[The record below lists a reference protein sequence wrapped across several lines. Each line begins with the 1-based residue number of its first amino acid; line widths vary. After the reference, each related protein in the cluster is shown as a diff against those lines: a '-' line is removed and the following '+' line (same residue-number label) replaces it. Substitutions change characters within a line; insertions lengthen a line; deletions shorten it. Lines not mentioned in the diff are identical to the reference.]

1 MPVVLPARRLGV
13 LALAISALLFM
24 VPGSTGTVE
33 AMTKADKQMRRLI
46 NAERLEVG
54 ENRLK
59 MADKL
64 VWLAKGHSRKM
75 AADETIYHN
84 KKLPGALPFKNVWWG
99 ENVGLGNSVISL
111 HKLFMRSDAHRAN
124 VLGSHF
130 KRVGVGVVNS
140 DGRTYVTVVFTS

>member
-1 MPVVLPARRLGV
+1 MPAGLPARRLGV
-13 LALAISALLFM
+13 LAIAISALLFM
-24 VPGSTGTVE
+24 VPGSTGPVE

-54 ENRLK
+54 EDRLK

-84 KKLPGALPFKNVWWG
+84 NRVPGGLPFKNVWWG
-99 ENVGLGNSVISL
+99 ENVGMGSSVKSL
-111 HKLFMRSDAHRAN
+111 HDLFMQSDAHRAN
-124 VLGSHF
+124 VLGPHF
-130 KRVGVGVVNS
+130 KRVGVGVVSS